1 MAQVGVTYDTVTLVG
16 AANWDEAA
24 EVRDASA
31 GVGPDVVALTRSA
44 STRGAATA
52 TGAATQTF
60 FIESNH
66 GPSDWL
72 LKRC

>member
-16 AANWDEAA
+16 AANCDEAA

-31 GVGPDVVALTRSA
+31 GAGADVVALTRNA

-60 FIESNH
+60 FIERNH
-66 GPSDWL
+66 GPSARL
-72 LKRC
+72 LKWC